1 MIHADNLSHAVLEL
15 GAESLQGSKAARS
28 QHQAPTRYKKE
39 VKATGS
45 VQRHGTARASLA
57 AHVQGSLQRPNT
69 TEVQTPPF
77 ILDLW
82 LPLHWTGGWAEKE
95 KPNHPWVPSSKS
107 SGQASFH
114 FSRNTSLIQ
123 PRLWECELRYQAVI
137 WFWVSIKGSGFT
149 NKQKN

>member
-1 MIHADNLSHAVLEL
+1 MIHADNSSHAVLEL

-69 TEVQTPPF
+69 TEVQTPPSSWTSDFPFTEQEDGQRKRNPTTPESPAVNHLGRRVF
-77 ILDLW
+77 ISAGTHL
-82 LPLHWTGGWAEKE
+82 
-95 KPNHPWVPSSKS
+95 
-107 SGQASFH
+107 
-114 FSRNTSLIQ
+114 
-123 PRLWECELRYQAVI
+123 
-137 WFWVSIKGSGFT
+137 
-149 NKQKN
+149 